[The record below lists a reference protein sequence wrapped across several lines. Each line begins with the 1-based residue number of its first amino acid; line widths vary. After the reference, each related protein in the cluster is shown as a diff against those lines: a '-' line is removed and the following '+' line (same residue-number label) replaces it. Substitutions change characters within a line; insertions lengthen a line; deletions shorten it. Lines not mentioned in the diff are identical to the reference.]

1 MKSSD
6 ENSLFYKVKKDDYN
20 KYLVVNGSG
29 RVIMTCHDLN
39 SASHYV
45 TLLNEAFKVGYKL
58 GYHDARIDQR

>member
-1 MKSSD
+1 MKST
-6 ENSLFYKVKKDDYN
+6 ENNALFYKVEKAGDD
-20 KYLVVNGSG
+20 KILVVNEAG

-58 GYHDARIDQR
+58 GYHDANIEQR